1 MTASSAAEGSVART
15 RAVWKTEEPLGVALG
30 AAELEVVD
38 EDVSFCVDVL
48 TVEEDVV
55 TLEEDVVVTLEE
67 DVVTW
72 VELDGLE
79 VLVVLVV
86 TGLLLDDVVAG
97 FELVV
102 TVLFVVERLE
112 LVVDVPTAGGAA
124 RWGGATASAVTVDTK
139 APSKCRPKR
148 TAGKIRLLETILDYK
163 DEAGKG
169 RQRGK
174 N

>member
-1 MTASSAAEGSVART
+1 M
-15 RAVWKTEEPLGVALG
+15 
-30 AAELEVVD
+30 
-38 EDVSFCVDVL
+38 SFCVDVL

-67 DVVTW
+67 DVVVTLEEDVVTW
-72 VELDGLE
+72 VELEILE
-79 VLVVLVV
+79 VLVV
-86 TGLLLDDVVAG
+86 TGLVLDDVVAG

-112 LVVDVPTAGGAA
+112 LVVDVPAAATAP

-148 TAGKIRLLETILDYK
+148 TAGKIRLLETILNYK
-163 DEAGKG
+163 DEAGNG
-169 RQRGK
+169 RQRGE